1 MHTTHRVQDLPPHLS
16 NELEWR
22 ASALAQSGVDVIPL
36 IFGNPDG
43 PTPPAVVAAGIDALS
58 DPSTHGYSSN
68 LGRPG
73 FRHAVADYYERR
85 FGVVIDADT
94 MVVPAIGAKESIFN
108 LNLALL
114 DPGDLVIAPDPGYQT
129 YTAGPLLVGA
139 GVHSLPLHA
148 SEGQLPD
155 LKSVPGDVAAR
166 ASILYLNYPN
176 SPTGAVATDEFF
188 TDVVQFARVHEL
200 VVVHD
205 AVYSEFTFDGLPPRS
220 FLATAGALDV
230 GVEIMSTSKSHN
242 MAGWRCGAVVG
253 NPDVVAAY
261 RRLKTFVDSGMF
273 AAVQVAA
280 ETALSADLDDH
291 VAATR
296 ATYERRRDLVVP
308 LLAEVGI
315 DADRPA
321 GAVYVWAKVPAHW
334 SSSSTYCQH
343 VLEDCGVALSPGAA
357 YGPAGEGWFRMSL
370 TVEERR
376 LVEAVERIADSS
388 ASTVGA
394 GQGAHHG

>member
-1 MHTTHRVQDLPPHLS
+1 
-16 NELEWR
+16 
-22 ASALAQSGVDVIPL
+22 
-36 IFGNPDG
+36 
-43 PTPPAVVAAGIDALS
+43 
-58 DPSTHGYSSN
+58 
-68 LGRPG
+68 
-73 FRHAVADYYERR
+73 
-85 FGVVIDADT
+85 
-94 MVVPAIGAKESIFN
+94 
-108 LNLALL
+108 
-114 DPGDLVIAPDPGYQT
+114 
-129 YTAGPLLVGA
+129 
-139 GVHSLPLHA
+139 
-148 SEGQLPD
+148 
-155 LKSVPGDVAAR
+155 
-166 ASILYLNYPN
+166 
-176 SPTGAVATDEFF
+176 
-188 TDVVQFARVHEL
+188 
-200 VVVHD
+200 
-205 AVYSEFTFDGLPPRS
+205 
-220 FLATAGALDV
+220 
-230 GVEIMSTSKSHN
+230 
-242 MAGWRCGAVVG
+242 
-253 NPDVVAAY
+253 
-261 RRLKTFVDSGMF
+261 MF